1 MSILDFAL
9 GLAGM
14 PQATIDALD
23 KDLPGLA
30 RIAAAAKEIEP
41 TLVEMAPLI
50 EKAWPVLVRV
60 WPDIVAVTPSVE
72 QLIEFVNSK
81 DTPAD

>member
-9 GLAGM
+9 QIAGM
-14 PQATIDALD
+14 PQATIDSLD
-23 KDLPGLA
+23 KDLPGLV
-30 RIAAAAKEIEP
+30 RIAAAAKELEP
-41 TLVEMAPLI
+41 TLTAMAPLI

-72 QLIEFVNSK
+72 QLVEFVNSK
-81 DTPAD
+81 ENGA